1 LRIHSIKILDH
12 TRLAVDFGAI
22 AGSSNVSDSAP
33 VRLTQSIALS
43 AAITGGQAAHSAAS
57 TGTPVRIG

>member
-1 LRIHSIKILDH
+1 
-12 TRLAVDFGAI
+12 VDFGAI